1 MHSISRTSSSQACRW
16 AGVLV
21 TTTAKFLRKKSGT
34 PHNPKMQFFQRV
46 SRGSPKT
53 ASSRSRGVLEVVN
66 TTAALAWS
74 SPTGTPSPAVP
85 LPEPVGHLRP
95 EHPVHPALQDGR
107 RLAPPV
113 GMDDDDALG
122 LGDLPAVLR
131 QVRVQEGLPLEF
143 GRQQDGVEV
152 FLVEV
157 MEPDLMPLGLQGLH
171 RGGGDGVV
179 EAAVP
184 GMSQNYRKVGHL
196 NSEGRRGR
204 VTSQKVQLPYACQ
217 GSVFQPQ
224 ARLAAPW
231 GGGAWLAE
239 RNQKIEEFLKRRPR
253 NTAGK
258 TAWPCT
264 LLRIRRHRGPCPE
277 G

>member
-53 ASSRSRGVLEVVN
+53 GQFPLPGSVGGGEHHRGLGLEQ
-66 TTAALAWS
+66 
-74 SPTGTPSPAVP
+74 PHRDAVAGIP

-122 LGDLPAVLR
+122 LGDLPAMLL
-131 QVRVQEGLPLEF
+131 QIRVQEGLPLEF
-143 GRQQDGVEV
+143 GCEQDGIEV

-171 RGGGDGVV
+171 HGGGDGVV

-184 GMSQNYRKVGHL
+184 GMSQNYAK
-196 NSEGRRGR
+196 
-204 VTSQKVQLPYACQ
+204 
-217 GSVFQPQ
+217 
-224 ARLAAPW
+224 
-231 GGGAWLAE
+231 GG
-239 RNQKIEEFLKRRPR
+239 PS
-253 NTAGK
+253 
-258 TAWPCT
+258 
-264 LLRIRRHRGPCPE
+264 
-277 G
+277 